1 MNLDPRTL
9 LFSLILVN
17 SMMVLSLF
25 VAATS
30 GNGNRKPD
38 GIGKWA
44 IAILLETLTWI
55 LVAARGVIP
64 DLLSVIVANGFKAG
78 AHAMILVAIYEFQR
92 RPLPHWQW
100 LAPVVLTLLMG
111 IVLLDD
117 ISGRFIWGGLIYAA
131 QMALI
136 AYALMS
142 APETRA
148 ARASRLLLGGVVMIM
163 LVLALRA
170 LAAFSGLADL
180 GQPQPTGSPHP
191 VQIIA
196 FIAIIATTLLGSM
209 GFLLMVK
216 ERADKEILHLAM
228 TDSLTGVPNRRS
240 LMDHIEREL
249 ARRSGKPLALLMI
262 DVDHFKSI
270 NDTHGHPVGD
280 EVLRQITEMLVTRLR
295 GGDVLGRYGGEEFC
309 VLAPDTGAEG
319 ALMLAESL
327 RETIA
332 STPVST
338 DSGKLS
344 ITVSIGISECPA
356 NVSREL
362 KQLLAEADAALY
374 SAKQAG
380 RNRVV
385 SS

>member
-1 MNLDPRTL
+1 MSLDPRTL

-17 SMMVLSLF
+17 AMMVLSLF

-30 GNGNRKPD
+30 GNRQRE

-44 IAILLETLTWI
+44 IAILLETITWI
-55 LVAARGVIP
+55 LIAARGVIP
-64 DLLSVIVANGFKAG
+64 DFFSIIVANGFKAA
-78 AHAMILVAIYEFQR
+78 AHALILVAIYEFQR
-92 RPLPHWQW
+92 RPLPRWQ
-100 LAPVVLTLLMG
+100 LFTPVVLALLMS
-111 IVLLDD
+111 ILLLDD
-117 ISGRFIWGGLIYAA
+117 IRGRFVWGGLIYSI

-136 AYALMS
+136 AYALLS
-142 APETRA
+142 DPETRA
-148 ARASRLLLGGVVMIM
+148 ARASKLLLSGVAMII

-170 LAAFSGLADL
+170 LVALSGLADIA
-180 GQPQPTGSPHP
+180 QPQQAVAPNP

-240 LMDHIEREL
+240 LMDQIESAL
-249 ARRSGKPLALLMI
+249 SRRSGKPLALLMI
-262 DVDHFKSI
+262 DVDHFKDI
-270 NDTHGHPVGD
+270 NDTHGHPAGD
-280 EVLRQITEMLVTRLR
+280 EVLRQITRLLTERLR

-309 VLAPDTGAEG
+309 VLAPDTDSNG

-327 RETIA
+327 RTTIA
-332 STPVST
+332 EASLST
-338 DSGKLS
+338 DNGELFV
-344 ITVSIGISECPA
+344 TVSIGISHCPA

-362 KQLLAEADAALY
+362 KLLLAEADAALY
-374 SAKQAG
+374 HAKQTG